1 MFPSSVC
8 LFPSSVCVC
17 FLHQCVCFHHQC
29 VFVVVQDGDYFL
41 NMMSSEEERL
51 HQQAKRAEGLMRS
64 QDLPEEGSVK

>member
-1 MFPSSVC
+1 MLSEESVS
-8 LFPSSVCVC
+8 FISVRV
-17 FLHQCVCFHHQC
+17 LHQCA
-29 VFVVVQDGDYFL
+29 FVVVQDGDYFL